1 MDVLIC
7 FYQSVQKTIARK
19 VLFMFTPVAGWV
31 VMLLI
36 PIRRSQKCCP
46 MTIGFMAYLKHRTFH
61 VLNLISIWVDAN
73 GEVRRLINTSNL
85 IGITVYTLM
94 VNWIWPKARFK
105 RRISR
110 VPNGML
116 MRKIFCFRSL
126 TLHSAH
132 VLMQLLNRA
141 VRVFILLSRLDIK
154 FYSAFWLII
163 VKPWCM
169 LLRNSFFCPVQCW
182 LHINAFLRVM

>member
-1 MDVLIC
+1 MEMDVLIC
-7 FYQSVQKTIARK
+7 FYQSVQVTIARK

-61 VLNLISIWVDAN
+61 VLKLISIWVDAN
-73 GEVRRLINTSNL
+73 GDARWLINTSHFACAERNAYEENRLFSL
-85 IGITVYTLM
+85 IYITFSTC
-94 VNWIWPKARFK
+94 K
-105 RRISR
+105 
-110 VPNGML
+110 
-116 MRKIFCFRSL
+116 
-126 TLHSAH
+126 
-132 VLMQLLNRA
+132 MQLLNRA
-141 VRVFILLSRLDIK
+141 VRVFILLSRLNIK

-182 LHINAFLRVM
+182 QHINAILRVI